1 MSTSKRFAKG
11 SGGLGKPRSA
21 LLAQLLQPHASAFAR
36 LVIGFVTA
44 AALAALMVDW
54 TPLDGVAG
62 LQAGDISPSDIR
74 AKSSIEVIDHQL
86 TEERR
91 LEAVARTAPVFDYD
105 VILLRHQLDR
115 VDKAF
120 GGIRGSSDEIFHAPS
135 DRVAKEQRGVEP
147 SSLPTNEVSSPSLP
161 LLDPARVEQE
171 LALFEQ
177 TLAVPLRDVD
187 LATLQTLGFAVSVQR
202 DIKEL
207 LRTVMHDYVA
217 LDRQNIPTKGPIA
230 IVRREGVERQE
241 LRLEDLSQVRV
252 LVDARR
258 SIARIALADFSDRP
272 AHVLGTITYIAQQ
285 LCAPNLRFEASETA
299 VRRQRASAS
308 AQPVTRNYQVGQI
321 ICREGDALDAWTM
334 LVMDQMGKEARA
346 YSPLRH
352 FGALTLILSL
362 FLWFLGVFAQRFIS
376 KFRRRTTE
384 LLSMAVLLVVVAS
397 AAAMLQFVAVSLSSL
412 PTNVPLVAYGYLVPV
427 AVGGIMVRMLMNSE
441 TTVVW
446 SVVASFVC
454 AIIMDGGLWLGV
466 FYMVSS
472 VAAAGGVG
480 RRSERGGLIRAGGVA
495 ALVNAA
501 MVVTIS
507 GVHHLGLQGDAWAGA
522 GDLRGLAIHI
532 FFACVGGVVA
542 GIMAVGLVPLFESI
556 GFLTESR
563 LLELSSLNHP
573 LLREMMVKAPGSY
586 HHSMVVGSLAEA
598 AADAIHANPLLVRVG
613 ACFHDLGKMVK
624 PQYFIENQRGAENPH
639 DRLTASMSALVI
651 INHVKEGVE
660 LARSYGLPRPVI
672 DMIPQHHGTSRV
684 SYFYN
689 KAVEQLDPGKGA
701 VDESDYRYPGPKPQT
716 REAGLMMLADGVEAS
731 TRSLQNIT
739 PGAVRAQVARIVN
752 HCVADGQLD
761 ECPLTLKDLHVAS
774 ETFVQ
779 AVLSY
784 HHHRVEYPEP
794 LPSQDARG
802 RTNRG
807 SITLEIPP
815 PTPAPDEPHGDKSG
829 LSVEQHSKALK
840 SESAAS
846 HDPEAGE
853 GPAASGNEGS
863 TAVK

>member
-1 MSTSKRFAKG
+1 MSSSKRFPRGA
-11 SGGLGKPRSA
+11 SGLSRSA
-21 LLAQLLQPHASAFAR
+21 FSRLRERFSAPPTG
-36 LVIGFVTA
+36 VIRFLIGLVTA
-44 AALAALMVDW
+44 AALASFMVDW

-62 LQAGDISPSDIR
+62 LQIGDISPSDIR
-74 AKSSIEVIDHQL
+74 ASSSIEVVDHKL

-91 LEAVARTAPVFDYD
+91 LDAVARTAPVFDYD
-105 VILLRHQLDR
+105 VIRARHQLER
-115 VDKAF
+115 VDEAF
-120 GGIRGSSDEIFHAPS
+120 ARIRQFLASLEPIGAEKLVLTEGAESSGEEAEVH
-135 DRVAKEQRGVEP
+135 REP
-147 SSLPTNEVSSPSLP
+147 ERPVP
-161 LLDPARVEQE
+161 DPAMLERE
-171 LALFEQ
+171 LARFEE
-177 TLAVPLRDVD
+177 TLAVPLRDTD
-187 LATLQTLGFAVSVQR
+187 LATLETLKFADSIQR

-207 LRTVMHDYVA
+207 MRAAMTGYVA
-217 LDRQNIPTKGPIA
+217 LDRQNIPADGPISV
-230 IVRREGVERQE
+230 VRVEGSEREEI
-241 LRLEDLSQVRV
+241 RLADLSQVRV
-252 LVDARR
+252 LSGARR
-258 SIARIALADFSDRP
+258 FIARTALADFADRP
-272 AHVLGTITYIAQQ
+272 AHVLETITYIAQQ

-299 VRRQRASAS
+299 VRRQRASAGT
-308 AQPVTRNYQVGQI
+308 QPVTRTYQVGQV
-321 ICREGDALDAWTM
+321 ICREGDAVDAWTM
-334 LVMDQMGKEARA
+334 LVLDQMGEEARA

-352 FGALTLILSL
+352 FGALTILLLL
-362 FLWFLGVFAQRFIS
+362 FLCFLGLFAQRFIS
-376 KFRRRTTE
+376 KFRRRTAE
-384 LLSMAVLLVVVAS
+384 LFSMAVLLVIVAS
-397 AAAMLQFVAVSLSSL
+397 AATLLQSVAVGLSTL
-412 PTNVPLVAYGYLVPV
+412 PTTVPLIAYGYLVPV

-480 RRSERGGLIRAGGVA
+480 HRSERGGLIRAGGVA

-507 GVHHLGLQGDAWAGA
+507 GVHQLGLHGEVWAA
-522 GDLRGLAIHI
+522 DGDLRGLALHI
-532 FFACVGGVVA
+532 FFACAGGLAA
-542 GIMAVGLVPLFESI
+542 GVLAVGLVPLFESI

-563 LLELSSLNHP
+563 LLELSNLNHK
-573 LLREMMVKAPGSY
+573 LLREMIVKAPGSY

-598 AADAIHANPLLVRVG
+598 AADAIHANSLLVRVG
-613 ACFHDLGKMVK
+613 ACFHDLGKMLK

-639 DRLTASMSALVI
+639 DRLTPSMSALVI
-651 INHVKEGVE
+651 INHVKEGIE

-684 SYFYN
+684 SFFYN
-689 KAVEQLDPGKGA
+689 KAVEQLDPEKGE
-701 VDESDYRYPGPKPQT
+701 VDENDYRYPGPKPQT

-761 ECPLTLKDLHVAS
+761 ECPLTLKDLHIAS

-779 AVLSY
+779 SVLSY

-794 LPSQDARG
+794 LPSQDVRG
-802 RTNRG
+802 RRGTG

-815 PTPAPDEPHGDKSG
+815 HTPAPDQAIPHESDDVESKGAAGD
-829 LSVEQHSKALK
+829 LSLK
-840 SESAAS
+840 ESDAS
-846 HDPEAGE
+846 DGE
-853 GPAASGNEGS
+853 GGAGDASTGS
-863 TAVK
+863 PSADK